1 MLHTQLDNA
10 REIDAVM
17 PTYNFIE
24 YSDSYSKISGSLGIW
39 TSDEPVLYNNS
50 DDIDFHDN
58 NTIELFKFKEK
69 INCSSRYR
77 WYNKC

>member
-39 TSDEPVLYNNS
+39 TSDEPVLYKVM
-50 DDIDFHDN
+50 ILILMI
-58 NTIELFKFKEK
+58 TILLNCLNLKEK
-69 INCSSRYR
+69 
-77 WYNKC
+77 